1 MWRDRGDV
9 VYWGRV
15 VDYWIP
21 ADTLRSDFWWFGV
34 RFTGD
39 YRITLQAA
47 DSNYFDYYTTAFNG
61 QSGADG
67 DAGPIFHTE
76 GGFGV
81 FGSYSADSFTIFAR
95 RED

>member
-1 MWRDRGDV
+1 MH
-9 VYWGRV
+9 
-15 VDYWIP
+15 DYWIP
-21 ADTLRSDFWWFGV
+21 ADTLRSDFWWWGV

-39 YRITLQAA
+39 YRITLQSV
-47 DSNYFDYYTTAFNG
+47 DSNYFDYYTTLFNG
-61 QSGADG
+61 RSGADG

-76 GGFGV
+76 GGLGV